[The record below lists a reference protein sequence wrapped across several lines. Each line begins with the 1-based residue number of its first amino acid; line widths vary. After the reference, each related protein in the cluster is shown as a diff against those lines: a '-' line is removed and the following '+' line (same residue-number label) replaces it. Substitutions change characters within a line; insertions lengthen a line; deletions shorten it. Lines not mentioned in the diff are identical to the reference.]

1 MIEDSDDYA
10 GQYTKEIGTMLFNE
24 KPKKGINF
32 CIENSIIKRDTPIY
46 IAKFLQTPGLSKFA
60 IGQFLGDQHTD
71 PKIIQAYID

>member
-1 MIEDSDDYA
+1 MGNPFSTNNKGLLEKLQLIEDSDDYA

-46 IAKFLQTPGLSKFA
+46 IAKFL
-60 IGQFLGDQHTD
+60 
-71 PKIIQAYID
+71 